1 MPSGVGSRS
10 ADRVPPLLRL
20 LRPHQYAKNLLVFA
34 APGAAGRL
42 DEGAV
47 VAQTVLAF
55 VLFCA
60 VSSTGYVLN
69 DLLDVEA
76 DRLHPLKRTRPI
88 ASGAVSETQARALLL
103 GLGIPAIAAG
113 FVLGW
118 PFAITLGVYAA
129 ISFVYSARLKRIPWL
144 ELLAVSAG
152 FVVRAVGGGTAT
164 DTAISGWFLLVVSC
178 GALLVI
184 TGKRVGELLALGAD
198 SASRAVLGGYRLIR
212 LQRLASIAAGVA
224 VAGYATWAASVADNR
239 APDSDG
245 AALLRLTTVPF
256 AVAIGRYLVLSWN
269 GAGETPESLIARD
282 RAMQIAGACWILM
295 YSLGLYL

>member
-1 MPSGVGSRS
+1 M
-10 ADRVPPLLRL
+10 PPLLRL

-42 DEGAV
+42 DEGSV
-47 VAQTVLAF
+47 VAQSLLAF

-60 VSSTGYVLN
+60 VSSAGYVLN

-76 DRLHPLKRTRPI
+76 DRLHPVKRHRPI
-88 ASGAVSETQARALLL
+88 ASGEVSESRARILLL
-103 GLGIPAIAAG
+103 GIAGPSIAAS
-113 FVLGW
+113 FLLGGS
-118 PFAITLGVYAA
+118 FSITLGMYAA
-129 ISFVYSARLKRIPWL
+129 ISFAYSARLKRIPWL

-152 FVVRAVGGGTAT
+152 FVVRSVGGGTAT
-164 DTAISGWFLLVVSC
+164 DTSISGWFLLVVTS

-184 TGKRVGELLALGAD
+184 TGKRVGELLALGAS
-198 SASRAVLGGYRLIR
+198 SASRAVLGGYRLRR
-212 LQRLASIAAGVA
+212 LQWLAAIAAGVA
-224 VAGYATWAASVADNR
+224 VGGYATWAASVADNR

-245 AALLRLTTVPF
+245 ATLLRLTTLPF
-256 AVAIGRYLVLSWN
+256 AVAIGRYLLLSWR

-282 RAMQIAGACWILM
+282 RTMQVAGACWMLM